1 MKQLKGL
8 LPILVFQKNKNLE
21 AFENINKLSSAHL
34 HKTQKK
40 HSKEY

>member
-8 LPILVFQKNKNLE
+8 LPILVFQKDKSLE
-21 AFENINKLSSAHL
+21 AFGNINKLSPAHL

-40 HSKEY
+40 HSKGY